1 MGPIKPCFHNTLNG
15 IKHPMLVNKTRVE
28 GRKTSFFSKTKTKTK
43 KKMICELDSLK
54 EPWDK
59 IKSGIWIGVDHK
71 YGK

>member
-1 MGPIKPCFHNTLNG
+1 
-15 IKHPMLVNKTRVE
+15 MLVNKTRVE